1 MITLNQI
8 NQIRKLVVP
17 ILESQQIDLV
27 DIELKGRSGSQV
39 LRIFVDI
46 DGGISLD
53 QCVALSRQISDL
65 LDTRDLIA
73 GRYRLEVSSPGLDRP
88 LKTARDFTRNS
99 GRKVTISYTEN
110 DDEKT
115 ISGIIDQVDGSQ
127 LLIQQDNTRIGI
139 EIAKIRVAK
148 IISKW

>member
-1 MITLNQI
+1 MQQNKL

-17 ILESQQIDLV
+17 ILELQQVDLI

-73 GRYRLEVSSPGLDRP
+73 ERYRLEVSSPGLDRP
-88 LKTARDFTRNS
+88 LKTVRDFTRNL
-99 GRKVTISYTEN
+99 GRKVSVIYTAKGE
-110 DDEKT
+110 EKT
-115 ISGIIDQVDGSQ
+115 IPGIIDQVDDSRLFIKHDGARVAIDISN
-127 LLIQQDNTRIGI
+127 IV
-139 EIAKIRVAK
+139 VAK
-148 IISKW
+148 IIPKW

>member
-1 MITLNQI
+1 
-8 NQIRKLVVP
+8 
-17 ILESQQIDLV
+17 
-27 DIELKGRSGSQV
+27 